1 MNKTA
6 DPSTALEQELSRLY
20 EKYRKTAAR
29 FGYSYQRES
38 VSIGALPCVL
48 FMGNHSSGKSTLV
61 NHLLGGAPVQDTG
74 VAPTDDGFTI
84 LVYGEEESD
93 AVGLSALALLPREN
107 GKLTAFGPNFLNK
120 FKVKVRNR
128 EILKH
133 VVLIDSPGMIDAR
146 EETIRRDYDFF
157 GAVRRMAEL
166 SDLVLLMFD
175 PDKPG
180 TTGEAIEALTGPLAG
195 MSFKLRILLN
205 KCDLF
210 RNVADYARAY
220 GALCWNLA
228 HAMPIKDLPKI
239 YSCYVPQT
247 GCVPQIGTEAGID
260 TLHQLEDEIR
270 NSGERRNDNV
280 LAAAHKDFSCL
291 GLQMRMILRLR
302 ESFKGCRMNLL
313 FGSLVL
319 LFAVT
324 GAAYFTLTGRFL
336 RESPSGLVT
345 WAVYLSVGAVA
356 LLTAWG
362 AFLFS
367 RKVLRVYRENALAH
381 LDEAFEKEY
390 ADELVQETRDDL
402 RQYWELVKCGVRNA
416 FDPARSPLRIPFF
429 AARKLRD
436 VQTVVKRL
444 ERC

>member
-1 MNKTA
+1 MSKTIDA
-6 DPSTALEQELSRLY
+6 AATLEQELSKLY

-48 FMGNHSSGKSTLV
+48 FMGNHSSGKSTLI
-61 NHLLGGAPVQDTG
+61 NHLLGGTPVQDTG

-84 LVYGEEESD
+84 LIYGEEESD
-93 AVGLSALALLPREN
+93 AVGLSALSLLPREN
-107 GKLTAFGPNFLNK
+107 EKLTAFGPNFLNK

-128 EILKH
+128 EILKR
-133 VVLIDSPGMIDAR
+133 VVLIDSPGMIDSL
-146 EETIRRDYDFF
+146 EETTSRDYDFF
-157 GAVRRMAEL
+157 GAVHRMAEL
-166 SDLVLLMFD
+166 SDLILLMFD

-180 TTGEAIEALTGPLAG
+180 TTGEAIEALSGPLVG
-195 MSFKLRILLN
+195 MAFKLRILLN
-205 KCDLF
+205 KCDLCQ
-210 RNVADYARAY
+210 NVADYARAY

-239 YSCYVPQT
+239 YSCYVPQP
-247 GCVPQIGTEAGID
+247 GYIPRIGNEARID
-260 TLHQLEDEIR
+260 ALHQIEDEIR

-319 LFAVT
+319 FFAVT
-324 GAAYFTLTGRFL
+324 GAAYFTLKGRFL
-336 RESPSGLVT
+336 GENPSGLVA
-345 WAVYLSVGAVA
+345 WMVYLSIGVIA
-356 LLTAWG
+356 LLTGWG
-362 AFLFS
+362 AYLFS
-367 RKVLRVYRENALAH
+367 RKVLGVYRENALAH

-402 RQYWELVKCGVRNA
+402 RQYWDQVKCSVRNA
-416 FDPARSPLRIPFF
+416 FDPTRSPLRIPFF
-429 AARKLRD
+429 ATRKLQD
-436 VQTVVKRL
+436 VQAVVKRL
-444 ERC
+444 ERS

>member
-1 MNKTA
+1 MNKTTVDA
-6 DPSTALEQELSRLY
+6 AATLEQELNKFY
-20 EKYRKTAAR
+20 EKYRKTAVR

-38 VSIGALPCVL
+38 ISIGALPCVL
-48 FMGNHSSGKSTLV
+48 FMGNHSSGKSTLI

-84 LVYGEEESD
+84 LIYGEEESD
-93 AVGLSALALLPREN
+93 AVGLSALSLLPREN

-128 EILKH
+128 EILKR
-133 VVLIDSPGMIDAR
+133 VVLIDSPGMIDAL
-146 EETIRRDYDFF
+146 EESIRRDYDFF
-157 GAVRRMAEL
+157 GAVHRMAEL
-166 SDLVLLMFD
+166 SDLIMLMFD

-180 TTGEAIEALTGPLAG
+180 TTGEAIEALTGPLVG

-210 RNVADYARAY
+210 QNVSDYARAY

-239 YSCYVPQT
+239 YSCYVPQP
-247 GCVPQIGTEAGID
+247 GCIPRIGAEAGID
-260 TLHQLEDEIR
+260 ALHQVADEIR
-270 NSGERRNDNV
+270 NSGERRTDNV
-280 LAAAHKDFSCL
+280 RAAAHKDFSCL

-302 ESFKGCRMNLL
+302 ENFKGVRMNLL

-319 LFAVT
+319 FLAVT
-324 GAAYFTLTGRFL
+324 GAAYFTLTGHFL
-336 RESPSGLVT
+336 RENPSGFVA
-345 WAVYLSVGAVA
+345 WAVYLSVGVIA

-367 RKVLRVYRENALAH
+367 RKVLCIYRENALAR
-381 LDEAFEKEY
+381 LDEIFEKEY

-402 RQYWELVKCGVRNA
+402 RQYWELVKTGVRNA
-416 FDPARSPLRIPFF
+416 FDPARSPLRIPLF
-429 AARKLRD
+429 ATRKLRD
-436 VQTVVKRL
+436 VQAVVERL
-444 ERC
+444 ES

>member
-1 MNKTA
+1 MNKTTVDA
-6 DPSTALEQELSRLY
+6 AATLEQELNKFY
-20 EKYRKTAAR
+20 EKYRKTAVR

-38 VSIGALPCVL
+38 ISIGALPCVL
-48 FMGNHSSGKSTLV
+48 FMGNHSSGKSTLI

-84 LVYGEEESD
+84 LIYGEEESD
-93 AVGLSALALLPREN
+93 AVGLSALSLLPREN

-128 EILKH
+128 EILKR
-133 VVLIDSPGMIDAR
+133 VVLIDSPGMIDSL
-146 EETIRRDYDFF
+146 EETTSRDYDFF
-157 GAVRRMAEL
+157 GAVHRMAEL
-166 SDLVLLMFD
+166 SDLVLFMFD

-180 TTGEAIEALTGPLAG
+180 TTGEAIVALTGPLVG

-210 RNVADYARAY
+210 QNVADYARAY

-239 YSCYVPQT
+239 YSCYVPQP
-247 GCVPQIGTEAGID
+247 GCAPRIGTDAGID
-260 TLHQLEDEIR
+260 ALHQIEDEIR
-270 NSGERRNDNV
+270 NSGERRSDNV

-291 GLQMRMILRLR
+291 SLQMRMILRLR

-313 FGSLVL
+313 FGSLIL
-319 LFAVT
+319 FFAVT

-336 RESPSGLVT
+336 RENPTGLVT
-345 WAVYLSVGAVA
+345 WIVYLSIGAIA

-381 LDEAFEKEY
+381 LDELFEKEY

-402 RQYWELVKCGVRNA
+402 RQYWELVKVGIRNA
-416 FDPARSPLRIPFF
+416 FDPSRSPLRIPFF
-429 AARKLRD
+429 ATQKLQD
-436 VQTVVKRL
+436 VQAVVKRL
-444 ERC
+444 ES